1 MVIAVS
7 TVAHQTS
14 RPIAPSKEDSAD
26 LPPFVGLVL
35 DQIEVPHTE
44 ADATRALAHL
54 SSHRF
59 VGFDTES
66 KPTFH
71 KGEESTGPHVV
82 QFATLD
88 RGYIFQVHRAEHRN
102 ALHTLLQSKQLVKV
116 GFGLKSDRGQMQR
129 KFGVPACALLDLTTY
144 FKQLGHKNEVGVRS
158 AVAMVMQQRFQK
170 SKRVSTTNWSN
181 AELTDAQL
189 LYAANDAHGA
199 IRVLHAL
206 DVEERVLPIIGLD
219 DKNP

>member
-1 MVIAVS
+1 VPHSIQNS
-7 TVAHQTS
+7 P
-14 RPIAPSKEDSAD
+14 RPIAPSKDDSAL
-26 LPPFVGLVL
+26 LPPFVGLSL
-35 DQIEVPHTE
+35 DQIEVPVSE
-44 ADATRALAHL
+44 SDAARAVEYL

-71 KGEESTGPHVV
+71 KGEASTGPHVV
-82 QFATLD
+82 QFSTLD
-88 RGYIFQVHRAEHRN
+88 RGFIFQVHRSEHRD
-102 ALHTLLQSKQLVKV
+102 ALQALLQSTKIVKV

-144 FKQLGHKNEVGVRS
+144 FKQLGHRNEVGVRS

-181 AELTDAQL
+181 AELSDAQL

-199 IRVLHAL
+199 IRVLLAL
-206 DVEERVLPIIGLD
+206 NVDERVLPITGLD
-219 DKNP
+219 ATES